1 MLREIIKP
9 TKEDYILHIPKEYI
23 NTRIEIL
30 VLPYPNMS
38 TKIKSRNKQA
48 SGTNLNNKQ
57 TSKNSHK
64 NHKNHKNLLIEFNKL
79 KKERHSKPTIDINI
93 NLIKADEELY
103 SDIF

>member
-9 TKEDYILHIPKEYI
+9 TKEDYVLHIPKEYI

-38 TKIKSRNKQA
+38 ANIKSRSKQA
-48 SGTNLNNKQ
+48 PRTNLYNEQISINNTRDQ
-57 TSKNSHK
+57 
-64 NHKNHKNLLIEFNKL
+64 KNLLIEFNKINQD
-79 KKERHSKPTIDINI
+79 RHSKPTIDKNI

-103 SDIF
+103 NDIF